1 MRRAAGL
8 ANALRASFDAAVQ
21 RFFGAP
27 GRFASGVPRLAD
39 SCVTRL
45 PIALGGRFAA
55 VVLRLVSAVV
65 LLLVSH
71 VSS

>member
-1 MRRAAGL
+1 
-8 ANALRASFDAAVQ
+8 
-21 RFFGAP
+21 
-27 GRFASGVPRLAD
+27 
-39 SCVTRL
+39 L

-65 LLLVSH
+65 LLLVSMVLLLVSH

>member
-8 ANALRASFDAAVQ
+8 ANAFRASFDAAVQ

-27 GRFASGVPRLAD
+27 GGFASGVPRLAD
-39 SCVTRL
+39 GCVTRL
-45 PIALGGRFAA
+45 PTALGGRFAA
-55 VVLRLVSAVV
+55 VVLLLVSMV